1 MGRLRNQ
8 AWHPPHTTLRRD
20 CETWARAGDGTLL
33 EHGWAGRERMCVRW
47 KPALAAWESEA
58 CVVRAMQRH
67 PLARAA
73 VALAL
78 SALATWVAWQVGT
91 VITLALLVAALF
103 CVAFALLTLAP
114 DLIAHWRGHRW
125 RWWWRAGDDE
135 GPFWPGTRVP
145 RHPGPPRAP

>member
-1 MGRLRNQ
+1 MKTEEIGPSL
-8 AWHPPHTTLRRD
+8 
-20 CETWARAGDGTLL
+20 
-33 EHGWAGRERMCVRW
+33 
-47 KPALAAWESEA
+47 LAAF
-58 CVVRAMQRH
+58 
-67 PLARAA
+67 AR
-73 VALAL
+73 VP
-78 SALATWVAWQVGT
+78 

>member
-1 MGRLRNQ
+1 M
-8 AWHPPHTTLRRD
+8 
-20 CETWARAGDGTLL
+20 
-33 EHGWAGRERMCVRW
+33 
-47 KPALAAWESEA
+47 
-58 CVVRAMQRH
+58 RAMQRH

-78 SALATWVAWQVGT
+78 SALATWVAWHVGT